1 MVYKAIVMLAVAGLA
16 GPALAADRAPDATE
30 RTAIEKSLRSLGYT
44 SWEEIELDD
53 DGPYW
58 EIDDARKGNGP
69 RFDVRLAPKTLK
81 LIRARADD

>member
-1 MVYKAIVMLAVAGLA
+1 MLCKAMVVAAMAGFAV
-16 GPALAADRAPDATE
+16 PALAADRAPNATE
-30 RTAIEKSLRSLGYT
+30 RAAIEKALRGLGYT
-44 SWEEIELDD
+44 SWEEVELDD

-58 EIDDARKGNGP
+58 EIDDARKGTGP